1 MSMKNLI
8 DQVLRELKNVGGIES
23 SAVVTRDGLL
33 VASDASLDVDIETFA
48 AMSASMAG
56 AAETAMVEVKGG
68 TAARVIV
75 ESENSKLIAMG
86 AGPKVLLVVL
96 TKREVP
102 LGLILLRL
110 NEAARK
116 IIGLIT

>member
-1 MSMKNLI
+1 MTMKNLI
-8 DQVLRELKNVGGIES
+8 DEVLRELKTVGGIES

-33 VASDASLDVDIETFA
+33 VASDTSADVDSETFA

-68 TAARVIV
+68 AAARVIV
-75 ESENSKLIAMG
+75 ESEKSKLIALG
-86 AGPKVLLVVL
+86 AGSKVLLVVL
-96 TKREVP
+96 TKRDVP
-102 LGLILLRL
+102 LGLILLKL

-116 IIGLIT
+116 ISGIIG